1 MVAVILESH
10 SIVYVCLYVGMFVW
24 LMVTL
29 ASSSAVCRTINPT
42 EKIDR
47 AKKGRHRHTHT
58 NTHTHTHTHSPVS
71 ENLTML
77 QEITT
82 KQRSFKCP
90 MLAHT
95 HSVTDILSSIHLF
108 GHDRVFFIVSPFI
121 VITVLS
127 L

>member
-29 ASSSAVCRTINPT
+29 ASSSAICRTINPT

-58 NTHTHTHTHSPVS
+58 HTHTHTQSCFR
-71 ENLTML
+71 ELNNAAGNNNKAAQL
-77 QEITT
+77 
-82 KQRSFKCP
+82 
-90 MLAHT
+90 
-95 HSVTDILSSIHLF
+95 
-108 GHDRVFFIVSPFI
+108 
-121 VITVLS
+121 
-127 L
+127 